1 MMGKI
6 KLLIVDDSLFFRKSL
21 ERGLSKDPRI
31 EIVGMAGDA
40 FEAMDKIRLL
50 KPDVVTMDVEM
61 PKMNGIELATRIRKS
76 FPDCSILL
84 ISGYSDREYLRSAI
98 YLKAVDFVE
107 KPLRIPELTDQL
119 VRAVQEQNAIRKQ
132 KQLLSEELRALLPE
146 KEEEQDS
153 EGAFVSLP
161 TLNPALDIDSD
172 AFLQR
177 HLQAIYASV
186 SDTMDKTD
194 PLVLDILDIIHSQYM
209 DRTLSLDSI
218 SRQLYLSAAYLCVR
232 FKKAMDV
239 SPVHYINQYRIK
251 ASLPFLKDESQKLD
265 EIGQKVGIENGNY
278 YSKLFKKYMGGS
290 PAQYRKSIGS
300 KEQCQAPSLHCDQ

>member
-1 MMGKI
+1 MY
-6 KLLIVDDSLFFRKSL
+6 
-21 ERGLSKDPRI
+21 
-31 EIVGMAGDA
+31 
-40 FEAMDKIRLL
+40 RLL
-50 KPDVVTMDVEM
+50 FAEDEKATREGILSGIPWQNLGISEVRAARNGAAALELLTEFEPDILLTDIKM

-177 HLQAIYASV
+177 HLQAVYASV

-278 YSKLFKKYMGGS
+278 YSKVFKKYMGCS